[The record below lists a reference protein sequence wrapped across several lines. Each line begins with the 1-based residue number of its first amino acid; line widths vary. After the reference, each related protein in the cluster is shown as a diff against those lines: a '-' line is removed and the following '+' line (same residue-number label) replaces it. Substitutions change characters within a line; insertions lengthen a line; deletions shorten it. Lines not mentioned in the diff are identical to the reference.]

1 MMNLS
6 NLKKVSAFAFG
17 IIAGFAI
24 DKYANAE
31 NVSKLKAK
39 ASEAYEKL
47 SNKLANA
54 TEPKVDYVQE
64 GEVTVN
70 LSSIFDNFDIR
81 CKSAEDAKQLY
92 EELSLHFELGHAE
105 TLAGLVEGGHLS
117 ADMITELGDSFTL
130 DEAYICGVRP
140 GKLVYNEGDTVVT
153 VRYPDEIPEEEQ
165 ADDGYSLKSR
175 ERYAQVK
182 ANESCTSVMDTY
194 QKWCELE
201 KARIGSN
208 DILKFTTEE
217 LQELAPRTRRDVH
230 AVLADLYEKLDDD
243 YFVSVATLMQV
254 IWDIENDNL
263 RDDISFKDRFPLM
276 TKNYDEDTLINY
288 GWEDDD
294 DAFCSDATPD
304 SDFYV
309 IIKQPPHNIT
319 SLVEEW
325 TKENRKKFKEG
336 TFIYEA
342 Y

>member
-54 TEPKVDYVQE
+54 TEPKVEYVQE
-64 GEVTVN
+64 DEVSV
-70 LSSIFDNFDIR
+70 
-81 CKSAEDAKQLY
+81 
-92 EELSLHFELGHAE
+92 
-105 TLAGLVEGGHLS
+105 
-117 ADMITELGDSFTL
+117 
-130 DEAYICGVRP
+130 
-140 GKLVYNEGDTVVT
+140 
-153 VRYPDEIPEEEQ
+153 
-165 ADDGYSLKSR
+165 DDDLLKSCDMMTIKCKDSDFAR
-175 ERYAQVK
+175 FLSKHVQIII
-182 ANESCTSVMDTY
+182 DTKGY
-194 QKWCELE
+194 
-201 KARIGSN
+201 ITIN
-208 DILKFTTEE
+208 DIVDLGWLSDDALCDIASEYTYDERALMGWSNKCDHSYEVLPSVTGQDYILISYPEDLTDIIYEKEAAVDIDCGSIMDIYDKWNKNADVLRLTTEE
-217 LQELAPRTRRDVH
+217 LQELAPRMRRNVY
-230 AVLADLYEKLDDD
+230 AVLADLYEKLDND

-254 IWDIENDNL
+254 IWDVEKNNL

-294 DAFCSDATPD
+294 YDDAFCPDATPD

-325 TKENRKKFKEG
+325 TKENRKEFEEETKAE
-336 TFIYEA
+336 
-342 Y
+342 